1 METFI
6 ALGGILMAIA
16 VALGAFGAHAL
27 KDKLQ
32 RDKLAAFR
40 TGVQYH
46 FIHALGLIA
55 AGMLAVGVL

>member
-1 METFI
+1 MAPEGASRRRKERRMETFI

-32 RDKLAAFR
+32 PDKLTRWA
-40 TGVQYH
+40 
-46 FIHALGLIA
+46 
-55 AGMLAVGVL
+55 